1 MPNDQLMLGLLIL
14 VVGFAVVL
22 PLIYWFG
29 TRRSQAQIHEQRRQ
43 RPAQERIEPVMS
55 DDVGDASG
63 PSGLGN
69 GPDLDWNPAL
79 DSDDI
84 ELPEQGELLDE
95 PIASN
100 PSGASER
107 LEASGDEVVLAE
119 PAAPSI
125 PKSDVGARPG
135 SSFDRIVSLFVRARG
150 GHLFRGDEL
159 VVVAEKVGLVYGHM
173 GIYHRLVDGREKDG
187 PVFSV
192 ANIAKPGSF
201 DLRRMDELETPGL
214 SFFMTLPGPLPALDA
229 WNTMLPVAQ
238 RIAQLLEADLL
249 DESRNPL
256 VEQTIGFIR
265 NDMRTYD
272 REQEKQ
278 NIRTRW

>member
-1 MPNDQLMLGLLIL
+1 MNNDQLMLGLLIL

-22 PLIYWFG
+22 PLIYWYG
-29 TRRSQAQIHEQRRQ
+29 TRRGQAQDQRRH
-43 RPAQERIEPVMS
+43 RPAQPGRIEPSMS
-55 DDVGDASG
+55 REESREAPNAFDAGD
-63 PSGLGN
+63 GLE
-69 GPDLDWNPAL
+69 LDWNSAL
-79 DSDDI
+79 DSDNLV
-84 ELPEQGELLDE
+84 LPEQGELLDQGAAVAADAAVTDDA
-95 PIASN
+95 IA
-100 PSGASER
+100 GAR
-107 LEASGDEVVLAE
+107 TAAVEADL
-119 PAAPSI
+119 PAP

-173 GIYHRLVDGREKDG
+173 GIYHRLVEGREKEG

-265 NDMRTYD
+265 NEMRTYD

>member
-1 MPNDQLMLGLLIL
+1 MNNDQMMLGLLIL

-29 TRRSQAQIHEQRRQ
+29 TRRSQAQDQRRH
-43 RPAQERIEPVMS
+43 RPAHPGRIEPSMGTGAADASQPS
-55 DDVGDASG
+55 DTGDA
-63 PSGLGN
+63 
-69 GPDLDWNPAL
+69 PDLGWNLGL
-79 DSDDI
+79 DDEDVV
-84 ELPEQGELLDE
+84 LPEQGELLDQ
-95 PIASN
+95 PVA
-100 PSGASER
+100 GVA
-107 LEASGDEVVLAE
+107 DEVGPDGLTAAE
-119 PAAPSI
+119 TAADESGLPPL

-265 NDMRTYD
+265 NDMRQYD

>member
-1 MPNDQLMLGLLIL
+1 MNNDQLMLGLLIL

-29 TRRSQAQIHEQRRQ
+29 TRRSQAQDQRRH
-43 RPAQERIEPVMS
+43 RPAQPGRIEPSMS
-55 DDVGDASG
+55 PDEMDAHSA
-63 PSGLGN
+63 PDTAEGLE
-69 GPDLDWNPAL
+69 LDWNSAL
-79 DSDDI
+79 DSDDLV
-84 ELPEQGELLDE
+84 LPEQGELLDQPVAAADE
-95 PIASN
+95 SIA
-100 PSGASER
+100 GGR
-107 LEASGDEVVLAE
+107 
-119 PAAPSI
+119 AAVETDHPPP

-201 DLRRMDELETPGL
+201 DLRRVDELETPGL

-238 RIAQLLEADLL
+238 RVAQLLEADLL

-265 NDMRTYD
+265 NEMRTYD